1 MVVFTFGRMNPPTRG
16 HEALINAARKIRN
29 NSGISEP
36 VFVFV
41 TATQNIPNNPLSVN
55 EKLNILN
62 NMFRNVP
69 NVRVIGLRPGKSS
82 IKNALNQIRAHANGG
97 VPTQL
102 VVGQN
107 RINKGSFAFLNR
119 LGVQRV
125 SGGNR
130 NMTSTNSGN
139 KNIKKVSGT
148 KTRQAA
154 QRGENI
160 KPYLSTKVSQNKANR
175 YRNIIKAR
183 LNNPPPP
190 QKGTKR
196 KRK

>member
-1 MVVFTFGRMNPPTRG
+1 MVVFTFGRMNPPTKG
-16 HEALINAARKIRN
+16 HEALINAARKIRA
-29 NSGISEP
+29 NSGTSEP

-69 NVRVIGLRPGKSS
+69 NVRVIGLRPGKST
-82 IKNALNQIRAHANGG
+82 IKNAINQMRAHTNGG

-102 VVGQN
+102 VMGQN
-107 RINKGSFAFLNR
+107 RINKGSFAFVNK
-119 LGVQRV
+119 LGIRRV

-160 KPYLSTKVSQNKANR
+160 KPLLSNKVSQNKANK

-183 LNNPPPP
+183 LNNPPIKT
-190 QKGTKR
+190 KGTKR
-196 KRK
+196 KRN